1 MRVLPCDSA
10 FQPMRFHAKSPLV
23 YEQITSSL
31 ANESARFMID
41 KNVVWD
47 STSVN
52 MVVFLGGSMG
62 FLFSLKVVL
71 LVKNKVQ
78 YFYILI
84 VGLIFL
90 YEQFL
95 LIF

>member
-1 MRVLPCDSA
+1 MLVSPCDSA

-47 STSVN
+47 SIIYH
-52 MVVFLGGSMG
+52 
-62 FLFSLKVVL
+62 LKDL
-71 LVKNKVQ
+71 QTENSKLET
-78 YFYILI
+78 FY
-84 VGLIFL
+84 GNSHF
-90 YEQFL
+90 
-95 LIF
+95 

>member
-1 MRVLPCDSA
+1 MLVSPCDSA

-47 STSVN
+47 SIQN
-52 MVVFLGGSMG
+52 
-62 FLFSLKVVL
+62 
-71 LVKNKVQ
+71 
-78 YFYILI
+78 
-84 VGLIFL
+84 
-90 YEQFL
+90 
-95 LIF
+95 